1 MAYLS
6 PDDLARTAEPIV
18 RELCSGGAQ
27 RIITMPGGASLR
39 RYHRVEV
46 EQGTRPSLVIMEL
59 GDNATRSDEV
69 VKGGAP
75 AELPFI
81 NVQRYLHR
89 AGVAV
94 PDVFRFDEARG
105 LVYLEDLG
113 DVTFESRVA
122 AASDDVRR
130 RYYQTAIDQLVVM
143 QRWAGAHPDPSC
155 VAFSRGFDFDLLLWE
170 LDHFREY
177 GLEAQGLTPTPIE
190 RAELDRQ
197 FRAIAT
203 ELADSPR
210 GFVHRDYQSR
220 NLMVQDAPATTP
232 RSSSDAFRLRVIDF
246 QDALLGTAA
255 YDLVGLLRDS
265 YVALAPSLLDDLVAY
280 HARRAE
286 VPLEPFTA
294 LFDLQTV
301 QRKLKDAGRFVFID
315 RVKKNPGFLVHIPN
329 SLTYVA
335 RAVGRLPRLAS
346 LREIL
351 ARHLP
356 QFREHGGDL
365 S

>member
-6 PDDLARTAEPIV
+6 HEDLARITAPVV
-18 RELCSGGAQ
+18 RELCAGGAQ
-27 RIITMPGGASLR
+27 RIVTMPGGASLR

-46 EQGTRPSLVIMEL
+46 EQGARGSLVVMEL

-69 VKGGAP
+69 VRGGAP

-81 NVQRYLHR
+81 TVQRYLHR

-94 PDVFRFDEARG
+94 PEVFRFDEARG

-122 AASDDVRR
+122 AAGDDVRR
-130 RYYQTAIDQLVVM
+130 RYYQAAIDQLVAM
-143 QRWAGAHPDPSC
+143 QRYASAHPDPGC

-177 GLEAQGLTPTPIE
+177 GLEAQGLQPTPAE
-190 RAELDRQ
+190 RSELDRQ

-203 ELADSPR
+203 ELAESPR

-220 NLMVQDAPATTP
+220 NLMVQDSPNG
-232 RSSSDAFRLRVIDF
+232 FRLRVIDF

-265 YVALAPSLLDDLVAY
+265 YVALAPALLDELVAY

-286 VPLEPFTA
+286 IELQPFSA

-315 RVKKNPGFLVHIPN
+315 RVKKNPSFLVHIPN
-329 SLTYVA
+329 SLSYVA
-335 RAVGRLPRLAS
+335 RAVRRLPALAS

-356 QFREHGGDL
+356 EFRDDA
-365 S
+365 SDQR